1 MSVTA
6 CTFTSMDATPAIP
19 VSVRHAPR
27 ELASLPAE
35 LLLLIAGFVPSGQ
48 DLSAL
53 SRTNRRLYGSLLRY
67 RYRQGVRTHGTSL
80 VTWAIR
86 RRRTGTV
93 RDAVAAGGVA
103 ATTCPHPACAVPS
116 PLELAA
122 QYNFEEL
129 VALLLGARDGGD
141 AGDGDGDGGR
151 GGRGQGEGESEG
163 DGGGINVNA
172 RSAKGQAA
180 LCWAAAH
187 RNAELARMLLRVQG
201 IDLETRDPYGRT
213 PLAIAAGHGDAALVE
228 VLLAHGADAN
238 SPLLPA
244 PAGDGGDG
252 GDDASAGVVVDAAIE
267 AVVSRLLKDRG
278 AVDAAARLMR
288 ENAPGRYYDSC
299 SVPLL
304 LAVGSGH
311 GAIARVLVAHGAHLH
326 LGMEMEMGGGGG
338 RRGDD
343 GCRCSD
349 MYA

>member
-1 MSVTA
+1 MHIHLNGR
-6 CTFTSMDATPAIP
+6 DPAIP

-67 RYRQGVRTHGTSL
+67 RYRQGVRAHGTSL

-141 AGDGDGDGGR
+141 AGD
-151 GGRGQGEGESEG
+151 G

-244 PAGDGGDG
+244 PACGGGDG

-338 RRGDD
+338 RRGGD
-343 GCRCSD
+343 GCRCSE